1 MIPTPRISIDA
12 WRAAV
17 AKPRASKYHARPV
30 RVAGVYFHSSGEAT
44 RYAELELEAR
54 AGLIR
59 DLDRQVRIPLA
70 ATTGAPGP
78 GDRVIGV
85 YVVDFAYTRGD
96 RRILEDFKGHDTAL
110 SRHKRRHVLAQYG
123 IEVLLTGAAA
133 SRRIKPRIKAHG
145 KATR

>member
-78 GDRVIGV
+78 EDRVIGV